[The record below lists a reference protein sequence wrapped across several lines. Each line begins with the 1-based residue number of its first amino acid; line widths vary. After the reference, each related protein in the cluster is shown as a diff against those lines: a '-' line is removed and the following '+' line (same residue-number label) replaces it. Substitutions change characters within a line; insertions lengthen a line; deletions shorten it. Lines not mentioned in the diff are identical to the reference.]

1 MIGKVSLLILITKT
15 MFSFFKN
22 KEDKSKKTEAHL
34 IDELAP
40 LTEFS
45 HEEFEK
51 AKLKAR
57 IAFVDDEEVNYVNRL
72 QKDGYNVAYWEDIEN
87 IDDFANKGY
96 NVVVL
101 DIQGIGKTIS
111 ESSEGW
117 GILKYLKNTYPHI
130 VVIMYTG
137 ADWSIT
143 KFKNQADQADD
154 FIGKDFDYLDF
165 KYTLDTNIKKAFSNK
180 YHLEINKREL
190 MKVIKGTDSPDE
202 IIQILQKYGKDKEL
216 AIKKVKEVTSNG
228 EVIKT
233 ASAFLSLAKTIFDLA
248 N

>member
-1 MIGKVSLLILITKT
+1 

-22 KEDKSKKTEAHL
+22 KKEDQSKQKVMKPEE
-34 IDELAP
+34 ELAP

-45 HEEFEK
+45 QEEFEK

-101 DIQGIGKTIS
+101 DIQGIGKKIS
-111 ESSEGW
+111 ETSEGW

-130 VVIMYTG
+130 VVIMFTG

-143 KFKNQADQADD
+143 KFKSQADQADD

-165 KYTLDTNIKKAFSNK
+165 KYTLDSNIKKAFSSK
-180 YHLEINKREL
+180 YHLDINKREL
-190 MKVIKGTDSPDE
+190 MKVIRGTDSPDE
-202 IIQILQKYGKDKEL
+202 IIRILQTYGKDKEI
-216 AIKKVKEVTSNG
+216 AIKKVKEVTNNS
-228 EVIKT
+228 EVLKT
-233 ASAFLSLAKTIFDLA
+233 ATAFLSLAKTIFDLA